1 MFFGSI
7 SGGAAAMLTGGNFW
21 QGAVSGMIVSGMNSA
36 GNSLLKTKGNDEYDA
51 YIDKVD
57 EERGSKVWNREIKEQ
72 DNEYNFFYKYRDQS
86 LYESVK
92 YFDNGG
98 PNSKTIVLNAHGGY
112 GGSRLMTPK
121 GPMSAQHLHSFLLKY
136 NHTYQ
141 NSYQKGFFITVRLE
155 ACRTGLYLG
164 KVFSN
169 LNPHMIVIAPNVDI
183 VNYYFGNYLD
193 GNGKYLY
200 FFRGKQL

>member
-1 MFFGSI
+1 
-7 SGGAAAMLTGGNFW
+7 
-21 QGAVSGMIVSGMNSA
+21 MNSA
-36 GNSLLKTKGNDEYDA
+36 GNSLLRTKGNDEYDA

-57 EERGSKVWNREIKEQ
+57 KERGAVRWKKEINEQ
-72 DNEYNFFYKYRDQS
+72 DNEYNFFYKYRDQA

-98 PNSKTIVLNAHGGY
+98 PNTKTIVVNAHGSKNSIVSPLGRMY
-112 GGSRLMTPK
+112 APE
-121 GPMSAQHLHSFLLKY
+121 LHWFLLKY

-141 NSYQKGFFITVRLE
+141 NSFLKGHHITVRLE
-155 ACRTGLYLG
+155 ACQTGNGLARD
-164 KVFSN
+164 FST
-169 LNPHMIVIAPNVDI
+169 LNPHMTVIAPNVDI